1 MTIMTYIPLCYRE
14 QPSSLAAM
22 TNDKISM
29 YVSRENEI
37 RSIHETV
44 SFGSMHIIKMH
55 QN

>member
-1 MTIMTYIPLCYRE
+1 
-14 QPSSLAAM
+14 M

-55 QN
+55 QKLANVELFLIDRA